1 MPSRKVKILSSCHDG
16 LFHWGTW
23 WWCQVPQSAQSVR
36 SPIHAHCTVH
46 TNTPDKKCSYCDLY
60 FIGTYMD
67 RENFR
72 SNPMLS
78 LPSVLSEPMLEPS
91 VSVHDTCRCCHKQGR
106 IYVLNCIPFWRV
118 CSVSEFF
125 SFIVFY
131 SFHPILTFG
140 WLTPP
145 SVWQNRKTLLFLR
158 FQPAAHQ
165 GHRWILTAISFH
177 WDRLRNP
184 DENCFVQRSFLTL
197 CFLSNV
203 IFDSKFTINVFIH
216 CYFGQAW
223 RQS

>member
-36 SPIHAHCTVH
+36 LPIHAPTVQH
-46 TNTPDKKCSYCDLY
+46 PRWKVFHIVTSTILEL
-60 FIGTYMD
+60 IW
-67 RENFR
+67 

-91 VSVHDTCRCCHKQGR
+91 VSVHDTCRYCHKQGR
-106 IYVLNCIPFWRV
+106 VCLKLYPFFWRV

-125 SFIVFY
+125 SLIVFY

-177 WDRLRNP
+177 WDRLRNL
-184 DENCFVQRSFLTL
+184 DENCFAQSFLTL